1 MQVFSVCDM
10 MVPST
15 CVCFSNFRKTDLI
28 NDLREYQRQL
38 KDTKQ
43 QLEKIESAEL
53 EARAT
58 AHDTRHSLE
67 LAEASLKEQTASSK
81 TVIGSLQLE
90 IKNLKT
96 R

>member
-1 MQVFSVCDM
+1 M
-10 MVPST
+10 
-15 CVCFSNFRKTDLI
+15 R
-28 NDLREYQRQL
+28 
-38 KDTKQ
+38 DTKQ
-43 QLEKIESAEL
+43 QLEKMESAEL

-58 AHDTRHSLE
+58 AHDVSHALE

>member
-1 MQVFSVCDM
+1 M
-10 MVPST
+10 
-15 CVCFSNFRKTDLI
+15 DLL
-28 NDLREYQRQL
+28 NDLREYQHQL
-38 KDTKQ
+38 RDTKQ
-43 QLEKIESAEL
+43 QLEKMESAEL

-58 AHDTRHSLE
+58 AHDASHALE

>member
-1 MQVFSVCDM
+1 MHITVVC
-10 MVPST
+10 SR
-15 CVCFSNFRKTDLI
+15 NTDLL

-38 KDTKQ
+38 KDAKQ
-43 QLEKIESAEL
+43 QVERLESAEL
-53 EARAT
+53 EARAS
-58 AHDTRHSLE
+58 AHDTRHALE